1 MKGGRSR
8 IRERGKKGRRRRG
21 TEMATEDFKRE
32 RERMIN
38 YSPIRVIQDI
48 RHKYIKH

>member
-1 MKGGRSR
+1 
-8 IRERGKKGRRRRG
+8 
-21 TEMATEDFKRE
+21 MATEDFKRE

-48 RHKYIKH
+48 RHQH